1 MTTTSVRARGVAI
14 LLSTILSGCAS
25 SPPSQFYTLTPESFG
40 SSDAVSGVSFAHS
53 VAVGPVSLPER
64 VDRPQF
70 VVRQGANQIVV
81 LETRRWAEPLNSGIA
96 EAVAGY
102 LSHNLHGARVTP
114 MTQSVAEE
122 AEFDVSLDVQRFE
135 MIVGEAAVIDMIW
148 TIKRRDGGAKPIV
161 GSSRERESAK
171 PAADTADDAYAA
183 LVAAQGRALVSISS
197 AIATELARAVNK

>member
-1 MTTTSVRARGVAI
+1 MTTTPVRASGVVI
-14 LLSTILSGCAS
+14 LLGALLSGCAS
-25 SPPSQFYTLTPESFG
+25 SPPSRFYTLTPESFG
-40 SSDAVSGVSFAHS
+40 GSGATSGVVFAHS

-102 LSHNLHGARVTP
+102 LSHDLHGARVTP
-114 MTQSVAEE
+114 MTQSVAGE

-135 MIVGEAAVIDMIW
+135 MIVGEAAVVDVIW
-148 TIKRRDGGAKPIV
+148 TIKRRDGAAKPIV

-171 PAADTADDAYAA
+171 PVADTADDAYAA
-183 LVAAQGRALVSISS
+183 LVAAQERALASISS
-197 AIATELARAVNK
+197 AIAAELTRTAGK